1 MYHAFVSRLAIVLVC
16 IAMLRLQR
24 PLQAA
29 APHVKQDCV
38 SDAVTAEFFLSP
50 PLPIVLQRHDYFSGR
65 LRVYLRPDGSVR
77 DVRFEQH
84 FDYATFFD
92 SVAVKTVRR
101 WTFPPDRKCDIVT
114 IPLTFHIRK
123 AM

>member
-1 MYHAFVSRLAIVLVC
+1 MYHALVSDLALAVAC
-16 IAMLRLQR
+16 IAMLGIPGVLH
-24 PLQAA
+24 AA
-29 APHVKQDCV
+29 APHVKQNCV
-38 SDAVTAEFFLSP
+38 TDAVTAEFFLSP
-50 PLPIVLQRHDYFSGR
+50 PLPIILQRRDYFSGR

-92 SVAVKTVRR
+92 SVAAKTVRR

-114 IPLTFHIRK
+114 VPLTFHIRK